1 MPRKKTYLTRA
12 RLVKGR
18 RWTIDFTCFDAET
31 GAETRRRQ
39 DFDLNS
45 IEDLHVREEVA
56 ARIVRNIEVFAVPKA
71 QKAPAVPI
79 ADATT
84 VKDAVELALS
94 LKRRLPRRNSIKK
107 YETIARALL
116 EWCRKMHYVAL
127 PVAEFGRKQARAYW
141 DYLTTSRKYRGRT
154 LNNYLA
160 TLRAMWAEMTERDMV
175 PENPWTR
182 IKPVRNEEKLRRPF
196 TDEERRIVA
205 QHIVATDYWLFR
217 GVLLQFFCYVRPVE
231 LCRLRFRDFDL
242 GRGLVTVREDAA
254 KGWRK
259 VVKTIPASVLHYFR
273 DGRFDK
279 VPGNYYL
286 FGRVGEGARAKMEPS
301 PRQIDENRPYKRH
314 QRILQ
319 RLKAAGQLTGDISG
333 LTWYSWKDTGIS
345 MHTRKTSPVATK
357 DQAGHTDLSVTSIYY
372 HSEEMNE
379 EYRDLANDLF

>member
-31 GAETRRRQ
+31 GAETRSRQ
-39 DFDLNS
+39 DFDLND
-45 IEDLHVREEVA
+45 IEDLRVREEVA

-116 EWCRKMHYVAL
+116 EWCRKMHYMAL

-141 DYLTTSRKYRGRT
+141 DCLTTSRKYRGRT
-154 LNNYLA
+154 LNNYLT

-205 QHIVATDYWLFR
+205 QHIEATDYWLFR

-319 RLKAAGQLTGDISG
+319 RLKAAGQLTGDIAG

-357 DQAGHTDLSVTSIYY
+357 DQAGHTDLSITSIYY